1 MATGKRIEERV
12 SIAHPVRLKRK
23 TGVTRNVSA
32 SGVFFETNADYA
44 AGSKISFSIEIDG
57 LREEKMMFKCKGQ
70 IMRVERR
77 KGRVGVAVKIVASML
92 ESV

>member
-1 MATGKRIEERV
+1 MATGKRNEERV
-12 SIAHPVRLKRK
+12 SIARPVKLKRE

-44 AGSKISFSIEIDG
+44 AGSKISFAIEVDG

-70 IMRVERR
+70 IVRVERR
-77 KGRVGVAVKIVASML
+77 NGRVGVAVRIVTSML
-92 ESV
+92 ESA

>member
-1 MATGKRIEERV
+1 MATGKRNEERV
-12 SIAHPVRLKRK
+12 PIARPVRLKRE

-32 SGVFFETNADYA
+32 SGVFFETSADYA

-77 KGRVGVAVKIVASML
+77 NGRVGVAVRIVTSML
-92 ESV
+92 ESA